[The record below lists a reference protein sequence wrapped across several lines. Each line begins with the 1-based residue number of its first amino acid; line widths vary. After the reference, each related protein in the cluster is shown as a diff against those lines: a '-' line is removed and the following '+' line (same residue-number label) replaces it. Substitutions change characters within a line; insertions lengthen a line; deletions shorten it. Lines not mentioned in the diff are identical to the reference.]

1 MGDEDSRYASELDAL
16 HAEAKAAFE
25 RKDLAT
31 YTSVFAPGLRYRQ
44 RDGRVI
50 GRDQLMRDVQ
60 AQFRR
65 FNRVHSSYVREHLEV
80 TDGRAT
86 EILEGTG
93 SAEATAFFV
102 VHFTWKVTRRGR
114 YLWTRMEGRW
124 QIEEVDV
131 WEEKVSR
138 GSFRFGLKARP
149 CSGGPGG

>member
-1 MGDEDSRYASELDAL
+1 MGDEDSRYASELDAI

-31 YTSVFAPGLRYRQ
+31 YTSLFAPGLRYRQ

-50 GRDQLMRDVQ
+50 GRDQLMRDVR

-65 FNRVHSSYVREHLEV
+65 FNRVQSSFIREHLEV
-80 TDGRAT
+80 SDGRVT

-93 SAEATAFFV
+93 SAEVTAYWV
-102 VHFTWKVTRRGR
+102 VHLKWNVTRRGR
-114 YLWTRMEGRW
+114 YLWTRAEGHW

-131 WEEKVSR
+131 WEEKVS
-138 GSFRFGLKARP
+138 GGPLWFGLQARRR
-149 CSGGPGG
+149 SGGPGG